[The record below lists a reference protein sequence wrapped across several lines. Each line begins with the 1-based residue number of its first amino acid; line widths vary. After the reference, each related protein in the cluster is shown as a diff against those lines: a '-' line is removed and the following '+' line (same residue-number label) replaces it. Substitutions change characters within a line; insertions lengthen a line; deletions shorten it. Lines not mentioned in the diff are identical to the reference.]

1 MKNLFKILLAVVALA
16 VVGCTTDATEDLDTQ
31 FGGVDGQTAITL
43 SLEESRTQLGTE
55 VDGLYPLTWSKGD
68 KISVNGVES
77 GEAVIDSNNP
87 ASATFTIG
95 GTPAK
100 PYCIAYP
107 AAAEGQVLFAANQ
120 VHASNTTFGN
130 GVATMYGYSE
140 SGLGAQLH
148 HLTGVLKIGITGS
161 HTLNLVQI
169 STVDRAPIA
178 GAFELDFATG
188 ELTATKSAKDG
199 ISYAIPASEADGV
212 YGLELSSTPQYIHVA
227 VPAGEYDELYVTLY
241 DNAGGV
247 MYATVKAD
255 DTKPLAAGKVRNF
268 STAIAY
274 APNASVFVVKDVASL
289 KEFAAQAATLDKDV
303 LFVADVDMTGEAW
316 TPIEGYAKTII
327 GNGYAIKGL
336 TAPLFGTT
344 SASIKGLHLE
354 DVAIVTNDA
363 PIMGALACEV
373 TATDEVAP
381 VIEHCSVSG
390 TLTVNNQTFAPKGS
404 NSANEL
410 VYAGLVARALGTQ
423 IDNCVNN
430 VAVTVDHLTVAGDT
444 KNVYPFIGGVL
455 AYAAEFTKTS
465 GDKLFTNVTN
475 CTNSAAVTYQDQSLT
490 ELPKSRAVY
499 IGGVLVRC
507 AEANHAIISNNT
519 NDAPVTIQ
527 NAYIEHSNRPM
538 VGGVVART
546 GHLAE
551 FTGNKNTANGTITVT
566 GNIRKMY
573 LGGVFGYMAAPVA
586 NFNEAPC
593 TIADCANY
601 ADVKIECPDLIALDV
616 AGLGGDLIYFNMT
629 NCHNYGKSVLV
640 KNTVA
645 STAGSHNIAGLIG
658 VTTGDQATLRMK
670 YIDCTNNA
678 AVTTEWTGAT
688 VSVLRVAGLTAYSH
702 SSWNNCH
709 NNKSAKVYVKGN
721 ITSTAANAYF
731 QDRNS
736 DTQVTIG
743 GIGGYL
749 ASVGSYDCNNYADV
763 EVDATWVTTNASF
776 IQIGGLTGR
785 THNKIW
791 GGVNYGN
798 VYLKGDTSGVI
809 SGVVTTVKNIEGEV
823 TCNGTIFV
831 GGAAGITYWDCE
843 DLHNE
848 GNVYITGNH
857 NFLNVGGVAGAS
869 AAYSKNFTNKG
880 TVNLDATYN
889 KTLNV
894 GGVVGLA
901 YYNGQCDIL
910 DCHNYGKI
918 NVTGEQKAA
927 VHVAGVACEVD
938 GSHNKGVYNHKGGDI
953 YVNMRSS
960 STTIHVG
967 GCQYRSK
974 DQLTDAVNE
983 GNITVEGAV
992 GGTLYV
998 GGVLTIQ
1005 NGYNRTNCTNKG
1017 KITVGATINGGSC
1030 FVGGICY
1037 DGQYDKTWKNCHNEG
1052 DIEFTKD
1059 FYNTGNVR
1067 CGGILAKFETNDQ
1080 FNIFDGCSNSGN
1092 ITFNG
1097 RTNSY
1102 IRLGGLIGCLNKRTT
1117 VIITNGFTNSGN
1129 ISFDG
1134 EVTAKSNV
1142 HLGSIIGCCS
1152 GGLCAYTKDDNVWTG
1167 NVVNTGTISA
1177 NGKTPNGEIRLG
1189 GFFGLFDIADGA
1201 SPFMDTANYYQ
1212 LGDVVNTGDAGATGK
1227 LLAAGVVPVSN
1238 AVVSGVECYCH
1249 VNAPKSKL
1257 VGMIIAAGRSD
1268 NVYAKDCKVGGKI
1281 THTVLMDGDA
1291 SDPDPVETTVTDTI
1305 DGTNYYKFIYST
1317 AIDEATATADGCSF
1331 LSVKPTLPTTP
1342 PAAEEIPAE

>member
-1 MKNLFKILLAVVALA
+1 MKRFSRIFFAVAALFAFA
-16 VVGCTTDATEDLDTQ
+16 CTTDTTEDL
-31 FGGVDGQTAITL
+31 GVELKGQTTLTL
-43 SLEESRTQLGTE
+43 SLEESRTQLGTA
-55 VDGLYPLTWSKGD
+55 VAGLYPVTWSEGD
-68 KISVNGVES
+68 VISVNGVES
-77 GEAVIDSNNP
+77 SAISISENKSV
-87 ASATFTIG
+87 ATFTFNEVL
-95 GTPAK
+95 AY
-100 PYCIAYP
+100 PYTIAYP
-107 AAAEGQVLFAANQ
+107 AAAEGKVVFADQ
-120 VHASNTTFGN
+120 QTHTEGTFAEG
-130 GVATMYGYSE
+130 AAAMYGYKTAE
-140 SGLGAQLH
+140 GGLALN
-148 HLTGVLKIGITGS
+148 HLTGVLKIGVTGDK
-161 HTLNLVQI
+161 TLSFAQI
-169 STVDRAPIA
+169 SNADRAPIA
-178 GAFELDFATG
+178 GEFELDFATG
-188 ELTATKSAKDG
+188 EVTPTTASKEL
-199 ISYAIPASEADGV
+199 ISYSFGDGLALT
-212 YGLELSSTPQYIHVA
+212 GDAQYIHA
-227 VPAGEYDELYVTLY
+227 TVPAGVYDELYVTLY
-241 DNAGGV
+241 DTEGGV
-247 MYATVKAD
+247 MYTTIKAD
-255 DTKPLAAGKVRNF
+255 DTKPLNAGKVREF
-268 STAIAY
+268 SNTIAY
-274 APNASVFVVKDVASL
+274 APNAEAFVIRDVATL
-289 KEFAAQAATLDKDV
+289 KAFGEQAATLEKNALV
-303 LFVADVDMTGEAW
+303 VADIDMTGEAW
-316 TPIEGYAKTII
+316 TPIEGYAKTLL

-344 SASIKGLHLE
+344 NASIKGLHLE
-354 DVAIVTNDA
+354 DVAIITNDA
-363 PIMGALACEV
+363 PVMGALACTV
-373 TATDEVAP
+373 TATDDVTP

-390 TLTVNNQTFAPKGS
+390 TLTVNNQTFAPKGA
-404 NSANEL
+404 NSGNEL
-410 VYAGLVARALGTQ
+410 VYAGLVARAIGVSV
-423 IDNCVNN
+423 DHCVNN
-430 VAVTVDHLTVAGDT
+430 VAVTVDHLNVPGDT
-444 KNVYPFIGGVL
+444 KNVYPFIGGVMS
-455 AYAAEFTKTS
+455 YAAEFTKTS
-465 GDKLFTNVTN
+465 GDKLFTNITN

-499 IGGVLVRC
+499 IGGILVRC

-551 FTGNKNTANGTITVT
+551 FTGNKNTVNGTITVT

-601 ADVKIECPDLIALDV
+601 ADVKIECPDLVAVDV

-640 KNTVA
+640 KNTEA
-645 STAGSHNIAGLIG
+645 STAGTHNIAGLIG

-670 YIDCTNNA
+670 YYDCTNNA
-678 AVTTEWTGAT
+678 AVTTEWTSAT
-688 VSVLRVAGLTAYSH
+688 VSVLRVAGITAYSH
-702 SSWNNCH
+702 ASWNNCH
-709 NNKSAKVYVKGN
+709 NKGAKVYVKGN

-749 ASVGSYDCNNYADV
+749 ASTGSYDCNNYADV

-791 GGVNYGN
+791 RGVNYGN
-798 VYLKGDTSGVI
+798 VYLKGDSSGVI
-809 SGVVTTVKNIEGEV
+809 SGVVTTVKNIDGEV
-823 TCNGTIFV
+823 TCNGSIFI
-831 GGAAGITYWDCE
+831 GGAAGITYYDCE

-857 NFLNVGGVAGAS
+857 NFLNVGGVAGGS
-869 AAYSKNFTNKG
+869 SAYSKNFTNKG

-894 GGVVGLA
+894 GGVVGNA
-901 YYNGQCDIL
+901 YYNGQSDIL

-938 GSHNKGVYNHKGGDI
+938 GSHNKGVYNHEGGDI

-960 STTIHVG
+960 TTTLHVG

-992 GGTLYV
+992 GGTLYI

-1067 CGGILAKFETNDQ
+1067 CGGLVGKFETADQ

-1102 IRLGGLIGCLNKRTT
+1102 IRFGGLIGCLNKKTT

-1152 GGLCAYTKDDNVWTG
+1152 GGLCAFTKDDNVWTG

-1189 GFFGLFDIADGA
+1189 GFFGLFDNADGA

-1212 LGDVVNTGDAGATGK
+1212 LGDVINTGDAGETGK

-1238 AVVSGVECYCH
+1238 VPVSGVEVYCN
-1249 VNAPKSKL
+1249 VKIGAETNT
-1257 VGMIIAAGRSD
+1257 VGMIFAQAPTTT
-1268 NVYAKDCKVGGKI
+1268 VVAKNCNVGGTICKNI
-1281 THTVLMDGDA
+1281 VSTSEDADGNAQTTIQESLTTLDATNWHTTLFGGDA
-1291 SDPDPVETTVTDTI
+1291 AWGESSYE
-1305 DGTNYYKFIYST
+1305 
-1317 AIDEATATADGCSF
+1317 GCSF
-1331 LSVKPTLPTTP
+1331 LAEKPVITPTTP
-1342 PAAEEIPAE
+1342 EI